1 MTPWMEM
8 ALTVITSVLAS
19 GGLWTFLQAKFI
31 TKKEKNSATTVAL
44 QCLLRNEIL
53 LAERRF
59 TKQGYCDPDDKTN
72 IEHMFNAY
80 SALGGNDVAHKAYL
94 NIMELPSYR
103 DDIERN

>member
-8 ALTVITSVLAS
+8 AVTVITSVLAS

-31 TKKEKNSATTVAL
+31 TKKEKSSATNKAL

-59 TKQGYCDPDDKTN
+59 MKQGYCDPDDKTN
-72 IEHMFNAY
+72 VEHMYEAY
-80 SALGGNDVAHKAYL
+80 TALGGNDVAHAAYL
-94 NIMELPSYR
+94 RIMELPSYKL
-103 DDIERN
+103 DE